1 MTELDF
7 SYCGKFSGENGQFV
21 NHWLP
26 MLEWALRRYKVD
38 GEVSPEILLPAINI
52 LLIGQAEEWVQ
63 QNPAIAELLEN
74 PTVDSKKTFLEA
86 FRKQFP
92 QRFTGLY
99 PGGLRLSQRKQETLA
114 DYYQTGLKVMGTM
127 HILDQVVKDGVLWWR
142 QNSLVL
148 DAFVDNWIHGI
159 AKAGTRSRLTEVKSE
174 LTTLKKAYQMAVD
187 IEKAE
192 KGIEIHS

>member
-7 SYCGKFSGENGQFV
+7 SCCGKFSGENGQFV
-21 NHWLP
+21 NRWLP
-26 MLEWALRRYKVD
+26 MLEWALRQYKVD
-38 GEVSPEILLPAINI
+38 GEVPPELLLPAINV
-52 LLIGQAEEWVQ
+52 LLTGQAEEWIKR
-63 QNPAIAELLEN
+63 NPAIAGLLEN

-92 QRFTGLY
+92 QRFTGSC

-127 HILDQVVKDGVLWWR
+127 HVVDHVVKDGVLWWR

-148 DAFVDNWIHGI
+148 DAFVNNWIHGI
-159 AKAGTRSRLTEVKSE
+159 AKAGTRSRLIEVKSE
-174 LTTLKKAYQMAVD
+174 LTTLKKAYQRAVD
-187 IEKAE
+187 IEEAE
-192 KGIEIHS
+192 KGIDVHS

>member
-114 DYYQTGLKVMGTM
+114 DYYQTGLK
-127 HILDQVVKDGVLWWR
+127 
-142 QNSLVL
+142 NSLVL